1 MCIFQGMCFYM
12 IVFTSAY
19 AVIETGYRQLF
30 YGRYTTLGQTLIT
43 FLWTPCILIHFKI
56 FDDDFY
62 SVMLF
67 PLNIWLCEILFGLYF
82 LKSWGL
88 RFWFYNDSFAFF
100 NNMISLSFYGFWVL
114 LGIVIHDFLLMFPY
128 YFFENWY
135 VSKNISYNNI

>member
-135 VSKNISYNNI
+135 VSKNISYNKI